1 MSALLALAS
10 AQVAGRTPHA
20 NRISAWLTRTAL
32 EEIIGDLLRAR
43 GIEPGRA
50 SGNARLSCLEVA
62 YRDSPEVAT
71 QAQYAWA
78 RLSEAC
84 HHHAYELS
92 PTYQE
97 VIHLLGIVQKLHE
110 RITSKSTHQQ

>member
-1 MSALLALAS
+1 MSALLAMAFT
-10 AQVAGRTPHA
+10 QIAGRTPHT
-20 NRISAWLTRTAL
+20 NRIGAWLTRTAL

-50 SGNARLSCLEVA
+50 SGHARLSCLEVA

-71 QAQYAWA
+71 QAQYAWT

-84 HHHAYELS
+84 HHHAYQLS
-92 PTYQE
+92 PTHQE
-97 VIHLLGIVQKLHE
+97 VVHLLDIVQKLHE
-110 RITSKSTHQQ
+110 RIASRSTPQQ